1 MFSSI
6 KHVIEDVKQGVPV
19 VILDDEDRENEGDLV
34 IGAGFVTAEHI
45 NFMAAEGRG
54 LICLTLTEERCRH
67 LKLPLMVNDNNARY
81 STNFTV
87 SIEAADGVSTGIS
100 AADRAHTIR
109 TAVSENA
116 TGEDIVSPGHVF
128 PIMAQPGGV
137 LTRAGHT

>member
-1 MFSSI
+1 
-6 KHVIEDVKQGVPV
+6 
-19 VILDDEDRENEGDLV
+19 
-34 IGAGFVTAEHI
+34 
-45 NFMAAEGRG
+45 
-54 LICLTLTEERCRH
+54 
-67 LKLPLMVNDNNARY
+67 MVNDNNARY

-128 PIMAQPGGV
+128 PPSWRS
-137 LTRAGHT
+137 LEEC